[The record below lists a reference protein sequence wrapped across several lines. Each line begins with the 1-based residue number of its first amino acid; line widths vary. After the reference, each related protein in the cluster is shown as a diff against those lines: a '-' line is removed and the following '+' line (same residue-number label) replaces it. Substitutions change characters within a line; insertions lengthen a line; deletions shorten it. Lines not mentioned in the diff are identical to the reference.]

1 MNGALLSLILA
12 VIGGALLAIQ
22 APTNAIL
29 GKASGS
35 PIIAAFISFLIG
47 TVALGAAVSVSSG
60 KLFAPAL
67 KQVPWYAWLGGFY
80 GAFFVAIA
88 AFGAPRV
95 GIGVLLTAAIAG
107 QLAAALVLDHYDLL
121 GLARHP
127 ITLSWGLGF
136 ALVVVGAVLVRRNYL
151 RLAQFVL
158 IAALGRKLSLAIAD
172 ALCLPPRLARLFLS
186 VLLHLIPSHVRDD
199 GKCHSLIHLKYFE
212 LRTRPGPQPLMSALS
227 RNLPLAGAPESGEN
241 ALCRCPSTCQTHL
254 R

>member
-60 KLFAPAL
+60 KLFAPGL

-80 GAFFVAIA
+80 GAFFVAVA

-95 GIGVLLTAAIAG
+95 GVGVLLTAAIAG
-107 QLAAALVLDHYDLL
+107 QLAAALVLDHYGLL

-127 ITLSWGLGF
+127 ITLSRGLGF
-136 ALVVVGAVLVRRNYL
+136 VLVVLGAVLVRR
-151 RLAQFVL
+151 
-158 IAALGRKLSLAIAD
+158 S
-172 ALCLPPRLARLFLS
+172 
-186 VLLHLIPSHVRDD
+186 
-199 GKCHSLIHLKYFE
+199 
-212 LRTRPGPQPLMSALS
+212 
-227 RNLPLAGAPESGEN
+227 
-241 ALCRCPSTCQTHL
+241 
-254 R
+254 